1 MQCGGKPFHTAYMG
15 RLAPIDSHV
24 CFLNTILTRALRKSK
39 SADHRDHSGKPSINP
54 ILLLAAA
61 SSSLLLFTFT
71 NEFKIVK
78 LIEVFYKLIPTI
90 IPNEFQVV
98 PTIADAA
105 AAGGAAAAV
114 APFPFAPNT
123 RRCLLLVAR
132 FLFCG
137 ARLLYVARLLAS
149 IDNRIVVSYDI
160 GSRFGLLRIGQ
171 IQWHGFN
178 IQ

>member
-1 MQCGGKPFHTAYMG
+1 MFFCLQQVYGCIDDVCIPFSFHRPPLCKLDALKKL
-15 RLAPIDSHV
+15 RWLSLATKNKLI
-24 CFLNTILTRALRKSK
+24 
-39 SADHRDHSGKPSINP
+39 
-54 ILLLAAA
+54 
-61 SSSLLLFTFT
+61 TFT

-78 LIEVFYKLIPTI
+78 VIEVFYKLIPTI

-105 AAGGAAAAV
+105 AAGAAAAAV